1 MNSSYYNLQLKSII
15 KKLLIDRMTT
25 NKEPKKWKMAII
37 IWIAIV
43 PLIFTIMPFF
53 KPRLIALGLNA
64 ILSELL
70 LTTILV
76 LLMVYIAQPLLMKLF
91 KNWLGK

>member
-1 MNSSYYNLQLKSII
+1 
-15 KKLLIDRMTT
+15 MTT
-25 NKEPKKWKMAII
+25 NKEPKRWKMAII

-53 KPRLIALGLNA
+53 KPRLVALGLHT
-64 ILSELL
+64 IVSELL
-70 LTTILV
+70 LTTVLV

-91 KNWLGK
+91 KNWLDK